1 MGFSWYMVERAVWC
15 CGQSAVFSFQ
25 RLWGEPHHQREM
37 IESLSP
43 LHFHSFLLEWINLCP
58 QRRILCVRMCALYA
72 DAHTPTVYEWFPHN
86 SALFVVDPSHVC
98 FHTFFLSVFIFQ
110 TLICI
115 EDEWSRWKLI
125 WPCQGRVA
133 KTQRMF
139 CRTSRT
145 QVRLVS
151 LTKRQICP

>member
-25 RLWGEPHHQREM
+25 SLWGELHHQREM

-58 QRRILCVRMCALYA
+58 QLWVVCVCVNVCVVCRWPFWH
-72 DAHTPTVYEWFPHN
+72 AHTFTVCKWFPHN
-86 SALFVVDPSHVC
+86 SAVGVCSRSMRCCVC
-98 FHTFFLSVFIFQ
+98 FHTFVSYISCFCLFQ

-115 EDEWSRWKLI
+115 EDEWSR
-125 WPCQGRVA
+125 
-133 KTQRMF
+133 
-139 CRTSRT
+139 
-145 QVRLVS
+145 
-151 LTKRQICP
+151 